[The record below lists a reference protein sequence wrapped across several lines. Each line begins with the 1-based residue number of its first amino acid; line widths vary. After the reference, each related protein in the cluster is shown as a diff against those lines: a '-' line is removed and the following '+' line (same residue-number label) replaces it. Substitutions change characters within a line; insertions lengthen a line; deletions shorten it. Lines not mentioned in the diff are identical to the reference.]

1 MGGGQ
6 LAPGPQ
12 PNNLDYLKTWHGR
25 YPSRMI
31 NRVDEK
37 NLGKKL
43 VTVIFLCL
51 GAMYSGEND
60 VSCLWC

>member
-1 MGGGQ
+1 MGGGGN
-6 LAPGPQ
+6 LPRAPNQ
-12 PNNLDYLKTWHGR
+12 VGR

-51 GAMYSGEND
+51 GAMYLGEND